1 MLNEFSNVEED
12 IMTHRTKTDA
22 LNPELANDKV
32 ERTYHDWDAA
42 LSRLEELPPE
52 KLEEGM
58 DGLRFRA
65 LSKATSVCCIVNLN
79 QNLYIL

>member
-1 MLNEFSNVEED
+1 VLNELSNVEED

-32 ERTYHDWDAA
+32 ERIYHDWDAA
-42 LSRLEELPPE
+42 LSSLEELPPE

-58 DGLRFRA
+58 DGLRFTV
-65 LSKATSVCCIVNLN
+65 LSKATSVCSIVNLN
-79 QNLYIL
+79 QNLYIR